1 MGNYIPF
8 VQTTI
13 QKHQA
18 TPCAELLELYFMK
31 RIFEYVKI
39 TSLFD

>member
-1 MGNYIPF
+1 MRNYIPF

-13 QKHQA
+13 KKHQ
-18 TPCAELLELYFMK
+18 TTLCTELLELYFMK

-39 TSLFD
+39 TS